1 MMDRFLLKTSSVD
14 SLIIN
19 FVSFILQNII
29 YEQVVEEVWKDLKEH
44 FSQGDVACVAELTQ
58 NYFVLSKDPS

>member
-1 MMDRFLLKTSSVD
+1 
-14 SLIIN
+14 
-19 FVSFILQNII
+19 VSFILQNII